1 MNEHSNEH
9 EIKVNEI
16 IGISS
21 KSFDDA
27 ILQVVRRASK
37 TETGIT
43 GFDVINRGS
52 LMANVEDGTFKQFR
66 VNLKI
71 AFPFG

>member
-1 MNEHSNEH
+1 MSHISDGAV
-9 EIKVNEI
+9 KVIEI

-27 ILQVVRRASK
+27 VAQALDKASK
-37 TETGIT
+37 SVKGIT
-43 GFDVINRGS
+43 GFEITKH
-52 LMANVEDGTFKQFR
+52 MASVEDGKIKQYK

-71 AFPFG
+71 AFPVL